1 MTCKNMPWAETNR
14 KNRRKATSMTGRRAH
29 LIDADNLLVDPAITD
44 SETIAATFERYR
56 EVSGYQPGDQVFI
69 ATGTN
74 GMHVFEVESAWP
86 NARHMRRSGPDG
98 ADLELLEIAEWIS
111 TSARF
116 SDVVIGSGDR
126 IFLVAYE
133 QLIGAG
139 LSVTVVAQYR
149 HLAVGLASRAHGSIR
164 YLGSGSPAVIRE
176 AA

>member
-1 MTCKNMPWAETNR
+1 MGRKNMPWAETNF
-14 KNRRKATSMTGRRAH
+14 KKRRGTTSERVRRAH
-29 LIDADNLLVDPAITD
+29 LIDADNLLGDPTVTD
-44 SETIAATFERYR
+44 PETIAATFERYR
-56 EVSGYQPGDQVFI
+56 EVSGYQSGDQVFI

-74 GMHVFEVESAWP
+74 GRHVFEVERAWP
-86 NARHMRRSGPDG
+86 NVRHMRRSGPDG
-98 ADLELLEIAEWIS
+98 ADLELLDVAEWIS
-111 TSARF
+111 SSCRF
-116 SDVVIGSGDR
+116 TDVVIGSGDR

>member
-1 MTCKNMPWAETNR
+1 MTRKNMPWAETNCR
-14 KNRRKATSMTGRRAH
+14 IRRRATSMTGRRAH
-29 LIDADNLLVDPAITD
+29 LIDADNLLGDPTVTD

-56 EVSGYQPGDQVFI
+56 QVSGFQPGDQVFI
-69 ATGTN
+69 ASGTN
-74 GMHVFEVESAWP
+74 GKDVFEVESAWP
-86 NARHMRRSGPDG
+86 NVRHLRRSGPDG

-111 TSARF
+111 TSSRF

-139 LSVTVVAQYR
+139 ISVTVVAQYR

-164 YLGSGSPAVIRE
+164 YLGSGSRTMTLE